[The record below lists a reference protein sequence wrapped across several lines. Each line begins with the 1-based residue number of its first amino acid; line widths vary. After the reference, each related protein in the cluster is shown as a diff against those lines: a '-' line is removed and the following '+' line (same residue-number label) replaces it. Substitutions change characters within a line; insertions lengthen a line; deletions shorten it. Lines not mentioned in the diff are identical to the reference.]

1 MKAKIIDRDTAI
13 STRKALR
20 TAGKKVGFTSGV
32 FDIIH
37 AGHVEYLEYAK
48 SLVDVLIVGINADS
62 SVKQNKGDSRP
73 INSERLRAEVIA
85 GLEAVDYVF
94 IFTELN
100 NNYNTELLTPDVYV
114 KAGDYSPERLSSK
127 DIVERHG
134 GRVELVP
141 FKHGLSTTS
150 VIEKIQ
156 LVALSEGGEKIS
168 YASRPAVFIDRDG
181 TINEHVEYL
190 SEPSKFKE
198 IPGAYEGIKRLQD
211 LGFRIVVVTN
221 QAGIGLGYFSRED
234 LYAVNREMM
243 KQASQQGCSFDKIYF
258 CPHSKAD
265 NCECRKPGTY
275 FIERAER
282 DLSIDVR
289 KSFVIGDMTSDIKF
303 GLDAGAQTVLV
314 KTGRGGEDGMFS
326 VTPHHTADSLLE
338 AAEVIASLTT
348 RA

>member
-1 MKAKIIDRDTAI
+1 MLA
-13 STRKALR
+13 
-20 TAGKKVGFTSGV
+20 
-32 FDIIH
+32 
-37 AGHVEYLEYAK
+37 
-48 SLVDVLIVGINADS
+48 
-62 SVKQNKGDSRP
+62 
-73 INSERLRAEVIA
+73 
-85 GLEAVDYVF
+85 
-94 IFTELN
+94 
-100 NNYNTELLTPDVYV
+100 PDVYI

-134 GRVELVP
+134 GRIELVP
-141 FKHGLSTTS
+141 FKQGLSTTS

-156 LVALSEGGEKIS
+156 LAAVSEDGEKIS
-168 YASRPAVFIDRDG
+168 YSNRPAVFIDRDG

-326 VTPHHTADSLLE
+326 VVPHHTAKDLLE
-338 AAEVIASLTT
+338 AAEIIAGLVG
-348 RA
+348 

>member
-1 MKAKIIDRDTAI
+1 MKEKII
-13 STRKALR
+13 TRQRAVEIRRTLR
-20 TAGKKVGFTSGV
+20 SEGKKVGFTSGV
-32 FDIIH
+32 FDILH
-37 AGHVEYLEYAK
+37 AGHVEYLEYAH
-48 SLVDVLIVGINADS
+48 SLVDVLFVGVNTDA
-62 SVKQNKGDSRP
+62 SVKQNKGDARP
-73 INSERLRAEVIA
+73 INQERLRAEVLA
-85 GLEAVDYVF
+85 GLQAVDYVF
-94 IFTELN
+94 LFDERN
-100 NNYNTELLTPDVYV
+100 NNQNTELLAPDIYI

-127 DIVERHG
+127 EIVERLG
-134 GRVELVP
+134 GRIEFVP
-141 FKHGLSTTS
+141 FKQGLSTSS

-156 LVALSEGGEKIS
+156 LAVVSEAGERIS
-168 YASRPAVFIDRDG
+168 YSTRPAVFLDRDG

-198 IPGAYEGIKRLQD
+198 IPGAYRGIKRLQD

-221 QAGIGLGYFSRED
+221 QPGIGLGYFSRED

-265 NCECRKPGTY
+265 NCECRKPGAY

-282 DLSIDVR
+282 DLSIDIR

-326 VTPHHTADSLLE
+326 VTPHHTAESLLE
-338 AAEVIASLTT
+338 AAEVIAGLTEKE
-348 RA
+348 

>member
-1 MKAKIIDRDTAI
+1 MKEKIIEREKAVAIKTAL
-13 STRKALR
+13 SAE
-20 TAGKKVGFTSGV
+20 GKKVGFTSGV
-32 FDIIH
+32 FDIVH

-48 SLVDVLIVGINADS
+48 SLVDILFVGINSDA
-62 SVKQNKGDSRP
+62 SVKQNKGDARP

-85 GLEAVDYVF
+85 GLQAVDYVF
-94 IFTELN
+94 VFGERN
-100 NNYNTELLTPDVYV
+100 NNINTEMLAPDVYI

-134 GRVELVP
+134 GRIELVP
-141 FKHGLSTTS
+141 FKKGLSTTS

-156 LVALSEGGEKIS
+156 LAAVSEDGEKIS
-168 YASRPAVFIDRDG
+168 YSNRPAVFIDRDG

-190 SEPSKFKE
+190 SEPSKFRE
-198 IPGAYEGIKRLQD
+198 IPGAYKGIKRLQD

-326 VTPHHTADSLLE
+326 VVPHHTAKDLLE
-338 AAEVIASLTT
+338 AAEVIAGLVE
-348 RA
+348 

>member
-1 MKAKIIDRDTAI
+1 MKEKIIEREEAVAIKTALG
-13 STRKALR
+13 AE
-20 TAGKKVGFTSGV
+20 GKKVGFTSGV
-32 FDIIH
+32 FDIVH

-48 SLVDVLIVGINADS
+48 SLVDILFVGINSDA
-62 SVKQNKGDSRP
+62 SVKQNKGDARP

-85 GLEAVDYVF
+85 GLQAVDYVF
-94 IFTELN
+94 VFGERN
-100 NNYNTELLTPDVYV
+100 NNINTEMLAPDVYI

-134 GRVELVP
+134 GRIELVP
-141 FKHGLSTTS
+141 FKKGLSTTS

-156 LVALSEGGEKIS
+156 LAAVSEDGEKIS
-168 YASRPAVFIDRDG
+168 YSNRPAVFIDRDG

-314 KTGRGGEDGMFS
+314 KTGRGGADGMFS
-326 VTPHHTADSLLE
+326 VVPHHTAKDLLE
-338 AAEVIASLTT
+338 AAEIIAGLVG
-348 RA
+348 

>member
-1 MKAKIIDRDTAI
+1 MKEKIIEREKAVVIKTAL
-13 STRKALR
+13 SAE
-20 TAGKKVGFTSGV
+20 GKKVGFTSGV
-32 FDIIH
+32 FDIVH

-48 SLVDVLIVGINADS
+48 SLVDILFVGINSDA
-62 SVKQNKGDSRP
+62 SVKQNKGDARP

-85 GLEAVDYVF
+85 GLQAVDYVF
-94 IFTELN
+94 VFGERN
-100 NNYNTELLTPDVYV
+100 NNINTEMLAPDVYI

-134 GRVELVP
+134 GRIELVP
-141 FKHGLSTTS
+141 FKEGLSTTS

-156 LVALSEGGEKIS
+156 LAAVSEDGEKIS
-168 YASRPAVFIDRDG
+168 YSNRPAVFIDRDG

-190 SEPSKFKE
+190 SEPSKFRE
-198 IPGAYEGIKRLQD
+198 IPGAYKGIKRLQD

-326 VTPHHTADSLLE
+326 VVPHHTAKDLLE
-338 AAEVIASLTT
+338 AAEVIAGLVE
-348 RA
+348 